1 MVREAR
7 RTYRPVI
14 TAYATKVAKGL
25 ETIRAAGA
33 EAAMQCEQNTLNK
46 LCNGITTINDSIKA
60 LTPRIRRPK
69 PSMVRSRPRNAH
81 EVAPLWI
88 TLRAAVDA
96 MEEIVAAD
104 YWPVPTYDDIL
115 FYVGLGQ
122 HTVTVESRALHHA
135 GPGFCLRRTL

>member
-1 MVREAR
+1 MCRYEVKLEKYNKLMNIEATTMVREAR

-33 EAAMQCEQNTLNK
+33 EAVMQCEQDTLNE
-46 LCNGITTINDSIKA
+46 LCCGITQINYCIKV
-60 LTPRIRRPK
+60 LDELHK
-69 PSMVRSRPRNAH
+69 NAEAIVDGQAQAEVYAH
-81 EVAPLWI
+81 KVAPAMAE
-88 TLRAAVDA
+88 LRAAVDA

-115 FYVGLGQ
+115 FYV
-122 HTVTVESRALHHA
+122 
-135 GPGFCLRRTL
+135 